1 MRPIEAA
8 LEATPAELEA
18 AQKTKPSGK
27 TPDDLTEYLETMK
40 FTERRVIAKM
50 QKLDALL
57 LPFPRQYYRDIY
69 REHGKDTM
77 LSKYNFDREKAI
89 RERMTAH
96 ERKLEADVTESF
108 STLHALIY
116 MLEETK
122 KNRRMQPESCRTADA

>member
-1 MRPIEAA
+1 MTKLEETLAAAIEAIDDA
-8 LEATPAELEA
+8 IIEQADSL
-18 AQKTKPSGK
+18 KPS
-27 TPDDLTEYLETMK
+27 
-40 FTERRVIAKM
+40 
-50 QKLDALL
+50 
-57 LPFPRQYYRDIY
+57 
-69 REHGKDTM
+69 EHGV
-77 LSKYNFDREKAI
+77 